1 LPWLRNSSSR
11 AVADHRGKLPPQAS
25 DRQYD
30 VFPDGRRFLLNRSLA
45 EARDPVSV
53 VLGWTALPQEG
64 PRP

>member
-1 LPWLRNSSSR
+1 
-11 AVADHRGKLPPQAS
+11 
-25 DRQYD
+25 

-53 VLGWTALPQEG
+53 VLGWTAMLQEG